1 MTPYVLLLSHC
12 VRYDE
17 GMEQRNPTHLLC
29 KRSPFA
35 HSADWPEAGHQVKI
49 SELAEYGSIGADGS
63 VDRLIVTAAVH
74 DAATLLQPVL
84 AHEHVGP
91 MAVALVRDGRIS
103 SESMGHLSSFL
114 SKHPGAQYDLPAAQ
128 AAANATLTRWG
139 EDHVI
144 RLEERVEAA
153 QNTVSRVS
161 ELGIEQRLEPLQLQS
176 ADIDI

>member
-1 MTPYVLLLSHC
+1 MTPYVLDMSQDVH
-12 VRYDE
+12 YY
-17 GMEQRNPTHLLC
+17 GYMEQRDPTHLLC
-29 KRSPFA
+29 KRSPFT
-35 HSADWPEAGHQVKI
+35 HSADWPEAMHQVKI
-49 SELAEYGSIGADGS
+49 SELAGYGSIGSDGS
-63 VDRLIVTAAVH
+63 LERLVLAAAVH
-74 DAATLLQPVL
+74 DAASLLQPVL

-103 SESMGHLSSFL
+103 DESMAHLDSYL
-114 SKHPGAQYDLPAAQ
+114 AKHPGAEYDLPAAQ
-128 AAANATLTRWG
+128 EAANATLTAWG
-139 EDHVI
+139 ADHVI